1 MRLLGSL
8 SKITLTPYFFII
20 SLYSFGQSLVPNGG
34 FETYSSL
41 PNDDCDWS
49 LATGWNNAATTGFC
63 NTSNGTPDYYHILG
77 TGFYSA
83 LPTNYFADV
92 FPFEGDAVMGIGGRV
107 NLSPDSREYIAIPLT
122 SPLVVGETY
131 IMSYSITNGTPN
143 VGCLFI
149 DGWGASLSI
158 GPILQPP
165 GTDNVIPIVDFD
177 YFVPGVFSAED
188 WQTYTFTFTADQ
200 AYDTFTFGNF
210 FTTASQTVTTFG
222 TGFFRVAYI
231 FLDDISI
238 IPVIPLP
245 IELIYFNAITEDN
258 RTVKL
263 AWETAS
269 EINNDFF
276 TIERSINAMDWE
288 IVTTIDGAGNSN
300 IFKNYVAKDN
310 NPYSG
315 VSYYRLKQTDFN
327 GQFEYTSIKNVNL
340 KELFAESVEIYP
352 NPTDNL
358 ITVVGSTN
366 ELSEVRLFNVV
377 GQDVTNLTRINSL
390 NSSTLS
396 IDLSQLAGGV
406 YYVKT
411 KTISSHVTVR

>member
-1 MRLLGSL
+1 
-8 SKITLTPYFFII
+8 
-20 SLYSFGQSLVPNGG
+20 
-34 FETYSSL
+34 
-41 PNDDCDWS
+41 
-49 LATGWNNAATTGFC
+49 
-63 NTSNGTPDYYHILG
+63 
-77 TGFYSA
+77 
-83 LPTNYFADV
+83 
-92 FPFEGDAVMGIGGRV
+92 MGI
-107 NLSPDSREYIAIPLT
+107 
-122 SPLVVGETY
+122 
-131 IMSYSITNGTPN
+131 
-143 VGCLFI
+143 
-149 DGWGASLSI
+149 
-158 GPILQPP
+158 
-165 GTDNVIPIVDFD
+165 
-177 YFVPGVFSAED
+177 
-188 WQTYTFTFTADQ
+188 
-200 AYDTFTFGNF
+200 F

-222 TGFFRVAYI
+222 AGFFRVAYI

-263 AWETAS
+263 VWETAS

-352 NPTDNL
+352 NPTDNH
-358 ITVVGSTN
+358 ITIVGSAN
-366 ELSEVRLFNVV
+366 ELSEVRIFNVV